1 MHDAPLRRKGRS
13 VGTGRVL
20 EGEDSGWRRGWVSGL
35 HGVLTQRMRVHRTP
49 YTRRAGAKSC
59 VRGPGAPQT
68 QLGGCSRRRSVDG
81 SAWSTATNSYIPKS
95 TYRMLKN
102 WGPVRKIELRV
113 EDQLTPP
120 LASRVDLPS
129 IRRGF
134 LCSKIFVFLT
144 GLGVHC
150 WGSKLSTYREEA
162 GSL

>member
-68 QLGGCSRRRSVDG
+68 QLGGCSCRRCVDG
-81 SAWSTATNSYIPKS
+81 RTSTFVTNLSLSES
-95 TYRMLKN
+95 TNRM
-102 WGPVRKIELRV
+102 
-113 EDQLTPP
+113 
-120 LASRVDLPS
+120 
-129 IRRGF
+129 
-134 LCSKIFVFLT
+134 
-144 GLGVHC
+144 
-150 WGSKLSTYREEA
+150 
-162 GSL
+162 